1 MFRSF
6 DESENRAVAAYGQVF
21 IYVFVA
27 LFVYAVLNLFTS
39 LIISAHEESKVRLRE
54 KWRKGDKV
62 IPNIRGE
69 CNRKLLNAMHICFLI
84 IIFSLHK
91 HINRATVD
99 EVRRFVYSGQLT
111 ERGGALCDILKV
123 HK

>member
-6 DESENRAVAAYGQVF
+6 DESENRAIAAYGQVF

-54 KWRKGDKV
+54 KRQSNTKHKEENV
-62 IPNIRGE
+62 IE
-69 CNRKLLNAMHICFLI
+69 SC
-84 IIFSLHK
+84 
-91 HINRATVD
+91 
-99 EVRRFVYSGQLT
+99 
-111 ERGGALCDILKV
+111 
-123 HK
+123 